1 MKDVVAGIDIGG
13 TNIIFGLVDK
23 SGNVIAEDRLKT
35 VEYPDIK
42 DYISAQ
48 HAAINKMLGDEFRL
62 QADRSGSRC
71 SECQLP
77 QGDNRAGAQPCLERH
92 SSACRDAEGKG

>member
-13 TNIIFGLVDK
+13 TNIIFGLVDN

-35 VEYPDIK
+35 VEFPDIK

-48 HAAINKMLGDEFRL
+48 HSSNK
-62 QADRSGSRC
+62 
-71 SECQLP
+71 
-77 QGDNRAGAQPCLERH
+77 
-92 SSACRDAEGKG
+92 